1 MTLQRRTLLLLLPFL
16 LYVCRTS
23 SAPLEGRVDTPCP
36 AGPPTL
42 KVLVQSSNSPTSEPS
57 TAATGASAQVCT
69 QDQIDYLQQGLTDAG
84 TLASSGAA
92 KLGNADAIQS
102 AVVKTYLGKI
112 TAEALQNIV
121 RLRYKNVQESLT
133 SATLTQVDTIDQSGT
148 DTSVYFLCG
157 TGANEPSDCT
167 QSSSTSDA
175 FTLNLGDK
183 DDSDV
188 MFSSITLCPNFFNG
202 TPLEADVDSYN
213 ANKAKKPNGLNTF
226 APPRSA
232 GVVSKTF
239 FVQGKVTDSSIK
251 IILHESQHC
260 LAILQSSV
268 PTDNVQDITGLS
280 APSGFTPGKAA
291 SKKQDNAESYA
302 LLGFLAY
309 ADGDLFTPKKKRA
322 SE

>member
-1 MTLQRRTLLLLLPFL
+1 MPFPEVVFKFSCLRLQSSGWPFL
-16 LYVCRTS
+16 NFCWSEIFIIEYD
-23 SAPLEGRVDTPCP
+23 APTAHTTAPP
-36 AGPPTL
+36 PIPPISGPPTL

-112 TAEALQNIV
+112 TAEALQDIV

-175 FTLNLGDK
+175 FTLNLDDK
-183 DDSDV
+183 DEGNDV
-188 MFSSITLCPNFFNG
+188 KFTSITLCPNFFNG

-213 ANKAKKPNGLNTF
+213 ENKAKKPNGLNTF

-232 GVVSKTF
+232 G
-239 FVQGKVTDSSIK
+239 G

-260 LAILQSSV
+260 LAVLQSSDR
-268 PTDNVQDITGLS
+268 TNNVQDEPGLS
-280 APSGFTPGKAA
+280 APLGFTAGKSAK
-291 SKKQDNAESYA
+291 KKQNNA
-302 LLGFLAY
+302 
-309 ADGDLFTPKKKRA
+309 
-322 SE
+322 